1 MTLVNFGLGA
11 LSVFFGV
18 EIVLRVINNRF
29 VKISNSAKLQSSQE
43 FAVLENVSSDPNMA
57 RDDLKQLAIEYDEHV
72 SRCVAYYG
80 NWSSAIKSQESMHMP
95 DYQGQFLNVL
105 GGLRVTTNH
114 PTQLR
119 QQLYVF
125 GGSTVFCGEVSDNFT
140 LCSQLQVVVNE
151 NNYST
156 RVINFGRHGSTFR
169 NRLLF
174 LERCNLVEGDLV
186 LFWFGVNELG
196 WKLLE
201 GKTSVSFFVTL
212 FHKISEGLKYFSKYL
227 ALVDLVSKTFDS
239 LLLRPFYKSYAYLE
253 TRQSL
258 RKLERLS
265 QLRGFQYKVILQ
277 PNLLTKMPRT
287 PREDLMMDFFL
298 SRDKGRIIKKLLDTN
313 YPRFRKLINRVG
325 GFDASGSFKQTDRE
339 VFVDWVHL
347 NSEGNRM
354 MANLIFDHF
363 NDSRAFEP
371 R

>member
-1 MTLVNFGLGA
+1 MILTNFWLGA
-11 LSVFFGV
+11 LSVFFV
-18 EIVLRVINNRF
+18 AEILIRLINN
-29 VKISNSAKLQSSQE
+29 KLNQISNSAKYQSSQN
-43 FAVLENVSSDPNMA
+43 FAALESDNSDPNMIQ
-57 RDDLKQLAIEYDEHV
+57 DDLKQLAIEYDEHV

-80 NWSSAIKSQESMHMP
+80 NWTSAIKGKDFMHMP

-151 NNYST
+151 NDYST

-174 LERCNLVEGDLV
+174 LERCNLLEGDLV

-201 GKTSVSFFVTL
+201 GKTSASFFVTL
-212 FHKISEGLKYFSKYL
+212 FHKISESLKYFSKYL

-239 LLLRPFYKSYAYLE
+239 LLLRPFYKSYAYFE

-265 QLRGFQYKVILQ
+265 RLRGFQYKVILQ
-277 PNLLTKMPRT
+277 PNLLTKMLRT
-287 PREDLMMDFFL
+287 PREDLMLDFFL
-298 SRDKGRIIKKLLDTN
+298 SRDKGRVIKKLLDTN

-325 GFDASGSFKQTDRE
+325 GLDASGSFIQTDRE

-354 MANLIFDHF
+354 MANLIFDCF
-363 NDSRAFEP
+363 NESRAFEP